1 MDDELQLLETELK
14 ALSPAGPSRELV
26 ARLERELAQPVRQ
39 SAPIFWLWAGALPAA
54 AALAVS
60 IGAVMRRD
68 LSPPAAM
75 APHQTPALAAEAR
88 DVLKP
93 VAAENVLYAASDEGL
108 VTLDD

>member
-14 ALSPAGPSRELV
+14 ALSPAKPSRELV
-26 ARLERELAQPVRQ
+26 ARLERQLVRPARRRAPV
-39 SAPIFWLWAGALPAA
+39 FWLWAGALPAA

-68 LSPPAAM
+68 LSSRAVASSHAPA
-75 APHQTPALAAEAR
+75 TAAETR

-93 VAAENVLYAASDEGL
+93 IAAENVLY
-108 VTLDD
+108 